1 MLMEFVKKY
10 YLVNVDKKGRI
21 VIPKEIRDKMNIHGK
36 VKIIVKND
44 VLEIRPVLKNLN
56 YKGIFFVNWNISKD
70 VDEILEEAFK
80 ERSRIWLK
88 DILK

>member
-44 VLEIRPVLKNLN
+44 VIEIRPVLKNLN
-56 YKGIFFVNWNISKD
+56 YKGIFKVNWNISKD

-80 ERSRIWLK
+80 ERSRTLLK
-88 DILK
+88 DI

>member
-1 MLMEFVKKY
+1 
-10 YLVNVDKKGRI
+10 
-21 VIPKEIRDKMNIHGK
+21 MNIHGK

-44 VLEIRPVLKNLN
+44 VLEIRPALKNLN

>member
-1 MLMEFVKKY
+1 MEFVKKY

-44 VLEIRPVLKNLN
+44 VTEIRPALKNLN

>member
-10 YLVNVDKKGRI
+10 YIVNVDKKGRI
-21 VIPKEIRDKMNIHGK
+21 VIPKEIGDKMNIHGK

-44 VLEIRPVLKNLN
+44 VLEIRPALKNLN

>member
-21 VIPKEIRDKMNIHGK
+21 VIPKEIRDKMNIHCK

-56 YKGIFFVNWNISKD
+56 YKGIFKVNWNISKD

-80 ERSRIWLK
+80 ERSRTLLK
-88 DILK
+88 DI

>member
-10 YLVNVDKKGRI
+10 YIVNVDKKGRI

-44 VLEIRPVLKNLN
+44 VIEIRPVLKNLN
-56 YKGIFFVNWNISKD
+56 YKGIFKVNWNISKD

-80 ERSRIWLK
+80 ERSRTWLK
-88 DILK
+88 DI

>member
-10 YLVNVDKKGRI
+10 YIVNVDKKGRI

-44 VLEIRPVLKNLN
+44 VIEIRPVLKNLN
-56 YKGIFFVNWNISKD
+56 YKGIFKVNWNISKET
-70 VDEILEEAFK
+70 DEILEEALK
-80 ERSRIWLK
+80 GRSRKWLK
-88 DILK
+88 DI

>member
-1 MLMEFVKKY
+1 MEFVKKY

-56 YKGIFFVNWNISKD
+56 YIRNFQSK
-70 VDEILEEAFK
+70 LEHIK
-80 ERSRIWLK
+80 RCG
-88 DILK
+88 